1 MEKESIEISKVLTTS
16 TAHIDKDTALL
27 LTKWS
32 TYGKDESP
40 FSVKSVPYGFYID
53 IESVDEQK
61 LDSMTPECI
70 KNLIR
75 FTNAMDC
82 DVLCLDS
89 DATPLS
95 FFPTYDW

>member
-1 MEKESIEISKVLTTS
+1 MKKELIEISKVLTTS

-27 LTKWS
+27 LTKWG

-40 FSVKSVPYGFYID
+40 FSVKSVRYGFYID
-53 IESVDEQK
+53 IESVDERE
-61 LDSMTPECI
+61 LDNISSECL

-75 FTNAMDC
+75 FTSAMNC

>member
-1 MEKESIEISKVLTTS
+1 MKKELIEISKTLTAS

-27 LTKWS
+27 LTKWG

-40 FSVKSVPYGFYID
+40 FSVKSVRYGFYID
-53 IESVDEQK
+53 IESVDEQE
-61 LDSMTPECI
+61 LDNISSECL

-75 FTNAMDC
+75 FTSAMDC

-95 FFPTYDW
+95 FFPTYEW

>member
-1 MEKESIEISKVLTTS
+1 MEKEPIEISKVLVTS
-16 TAHIDKDTALL
+16 TAHIDKNTALL
-27 LTKWS
+27 LTKWA
-32 TYGKDESP
+32 THEKNKSP
-40 FSVKSVPYGFYID
+40 FLVKSVTYGFYID
-53 IESVDEQK
+53 IESVDERE
-61 LDSMTPECI
+61 LDNISSECL

-75 FTNAMDC
+75 FTNAMNC

>member
-1 MEKESIEISKVLTTS
+1 MKKELIEISKVLTTS

-27 LTKWS
+27 LTKWG

-40 FSVKSVPYGFYID
+40 FSVKSVRYGFYID
-53 IESVDEQK
+53 IESVEERE
-61 LDSMTPECI
+61 LDNISSECL

-75 FTNAMDC
+75 FTSAMNC

>member
-1 MEKESIEISKVLTTS
+1 MKKESIEISKVLTTS
-16 TAHIDKDTALL
+16 MAHIDKDTALL
-27 LTKWS
+27 LTKWG

-40 FSVKSVPYGFYID
+40 FSVKSVRYGFYID
-53 IESVDEQK
+53 IESVDERE
-61 LDSMTPECI
+61 LDNISSECL

-75 FTNAMDC
+75 FTSAMDC

>member
-1 MEKESIEISKVLTTS
+1 MKKESIEIPKVLTTS

-27 LTKWS
+27 LTKWG

-40 FSVKSVPYGFYID
+40 FSVKSVRYGFYID
-53 IESVDEQK
+53 IESVDEWE
-61 LDSMTPECI
+61 LDNISSECL

-75 FTNAMDC
+75 FTSAMDC

>member
-1 MEKESIEISKVLTTS
+1 MKKESIEISKVLTTS

-27 LTKWS
+27 LTKWG

-40 FSVKSVPYGFYID
+40 FSVKSVRYGFYID
-53 IESVDEQK
+53 IESVDERE
-61 LDSMTPECI
+61 LDNISSECL

-75 FTNAMDC
+75 FTSAMDC

-95 FFPTYDW
+95 FFPTYD